1 MYIRLLLEY
10 GTYPVWLYADDGGV
24 IDTRLPDEL
33 SNDTELEA
41 RFDDLQRRYHALFI
55 NNEKEFSYVG
65 FKLSDEKKAFYADML
80 DAIRELKEKLGGR
93 YEIVDDISRKCK

>member
-65 FKLSDEKKAFYADML
+65 FKISDEKKAFYADML